1 MPREEQINLKQA
13 FVNFSSIQNINKL
26 LSKFDYYQLV
36 QTIYEYDQKFFI
48 HYDEVSKTKKSLL
61 NFIFNTDNMLSDEF
75 YKKVMLLYLK
85 KNHVTIGK
93 TIYENVLGCTLSDRY
108 KIKKYLPDY
117 TRLDNVI
124 LMMYY
129 QVNRPG
135 LELEHIAQQTMQVYL
150 SKGIVK

>member
-1 MPREEQINLKQA
+1 MLYQEQINLKQA
-13 FVNFSSIQNINKL
+13 FVNFSSIQHINKL

-36 QTIYEYDQKFFI
+36 QKIYEYDQTFFI
-48 HYDEVSKTKKSLL
+48 HYVEVSKTKKSLL
-61 NFIFNTDNMLSDEF
+61 NFIFNADNTLSDEF
-75 YKKVMLLYLK
+75 YKKVMLPYF
-85 KNHVTIGK
+85 KNNHITIGK

-117 TRLDNVI
+117 TRLDHVI

-129 QVNRPG
+129 QVNRPE